1 MVRVNDKFCRAYF
14 TPWITKI
21 IILIRLCSGCIRLF
35 ALWLPYISLLSVIVM
50 TKKRPIYI
58 PFAGPAL
65 LEAPLLNKG
74 SAFSQRE
81 RQQFNLEGLL
91 PYKIETIEEQEARVY
106 HQLCSFQTPID
117 KHIYLRNIQD
127 TNETAY
133 FRLVTDHLTEIMPL
147 IYTPTVGLACQ
158 QFSKIYRRK
167 RGLFISY
174 PDRDRIEDMLQ
185 NATKQNVKV
194 IVVTDGERILG
205 LGDQGIGG
213 MGIPIGKLAL
223 YTACGGISPAYT
235 LPVTLDVGTNNAAL
249 LDDPMYMGWRH
260 PRITGD
266 DYYEFVD
273 EFIQAVKVRWPNV
286 LLQFE
291 DFAQDHATPLLTRY
305 RNQLCCFNDDIQGTA
320 AVAVGTLMSACLA
333 KGEKLRDQRIVF
345 AGAGSAG
352 CGIADQIIKHMIAEG
367 ATESDARNRIFLL
380 SKDGLLQENSP
391 GLFEFQIPFCTPDTV
406 VNTWK
411 LTRPHNDGP
420 INLLDVVTNTMP
432 TVLIGVS
439 GQAGLFT
446 KAIVETMLLHC
457 DRPLILPLS
466 NPTSQAEAQPV
477 DLLRWSG
484 GRVLVATGSPFPPV
498 DMGDETVEIAQ
509 CNNSY
514 IFPGVGL
521 GVITA
526 KAARITD
533 NMMMAASKALASA
546 SPIAQTGNGALLPSL
561 ETIRAVS
568 RLIAKAV
575 VIQAIA
581 DEVALPIPDDIIEEK
596 IEKNFWEPEYREY
609 RRTSF

>member
-1 MVRVNDKFCRAYF
+1 MVSY
-14 TPWITKI
+14 
-21 IILIRLCSGCIRLF
+21 
-35 ALWLPYISLLSVIVM
+35 VIVM

-74 SAFSQRE
+74 SAFTQRE

-91 PYKIETIEEQEARVY
+91 PYNIETIEEQEARVY
-106 HQLCSFQTPID
+106 QQLCSFQTPMD

-127 TNETAY
+127 TNETVY
-133 FRLVTDHLTEIMPL
+133 YRLVTDHLTEIMPL

-174 PDRDRIEDMLQ
+174 PDRDRIDDMLQ

-235 LPVTLDVGTNNAAL
+235 LPITLDVGTNNASL

-266 DYYEFVD
+266 DYYQFVD
-273 EFIQAVKVRWPNV
+273 EFIQAVKMRWPDA

-291 DFAQDHATPLLTRY
+291 DFAQDHATPLLQRY
-305 RNQLCCFNDDIQGTA
+305 RNELCCFNDDIQGTA
-320 AVAVGTLMSACLA
+320 AVTVGTLIAACKA
-333 KGEKLRDQRIVF
+333 KGESLAQQRIVF

-352 CGIADQIIKHMIAEG
+352 CGIADHIVKHMMAEG
-367 ATESDARNRIFLL
+367 LNESDARQRIFLL
-380 SKDGLLQENSP
+380 SVDGLLRANATNLFDFQQKLATSEEVIADWCVSSVERV
-391 GLFEFQIPFCTPDTV
+391 GLQDV
-406 VNTWK
+406 
-411 LTRPHNDGP
+411 
-420 INLLDVVTNTMP
+420 INNVRP
-432 TVLIGVS
+432 TVLVGVS
-439 GQAGLFT
+439 GQAGLFN
-446 KAIVETMLLHC
+446 KPIVESMQAGC
-457 DRPLILPLS
+457 ERPIILPLS

-477 DLLRWSG
+477 DLLRWTSG
-484 GRVLVATGSPFPPV
+484 KAMVATGSPFPPV
-498 DMGDETVEIAQ
+498 DMGDQHYEIAQ

-514 IFPGVGL
+514 IFPGIGL
-521 GVITA
+521 GVITCRA
-526 KAARITD
+526 RRITD
-533 NMMMAASKALASA
+533 GMMMAASWTLANT
-546 SPIAQTGNGALLPSL
+546 SPIVKEGKGALLPPL
-561 ETIRAVS
+561 EDIRNVSKVIARAVI
-568 RLIAKAV
+568 L
-575 VIQAIA
+575 QAIA
-581 DEVALPIPDDIIEEK
+581 DGVALPIPEDLIEGQ
-596 IEKNFWEPEYREY
+596 IESHFWYPEYREY